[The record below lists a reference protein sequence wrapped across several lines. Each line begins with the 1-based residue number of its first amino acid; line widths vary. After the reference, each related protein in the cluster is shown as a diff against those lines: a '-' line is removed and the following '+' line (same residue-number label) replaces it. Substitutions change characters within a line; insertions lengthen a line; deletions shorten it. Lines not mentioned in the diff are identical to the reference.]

1 MLSCRHAIG
10 QLLLLGGQVRRH
22 ATSTTAR
29 LLDHRRYVELTQL
42 DGRQLKYPSVWLRD
56 NCQCSEC
63 FHGATRARKS
73 HWERGPLHAQAE
85 LVSYDEQRQQLLVT
99 WQDAHKSSYDLD
111 WLKQRDFGV
120 EARQRYLDEVYKPPA
135 QLWGKSQFGE
145 VTREFAYQDVIEQ
158 DAVLRAWLEALA
170 VQGFALLRG
179 APHDVNVARYL
190 ADRIGYIKR
199 TTYG

>member
-10 QLLLLGGQVRRH
+10 QLLRQVRHH
-22 ATSTTAR
+22 ATSASAQ
-29 LLDHRRYVELTQL
+29 LLDHRRYVELTQV
-42 DGRQLKYPSVWLRD
+42 DGRPLKYPSVWLRD

-73 HWERGPLHAQAE
+73 HWERGPLNAQAE
-85 LVSYDEQRQQLLVT
+85 RVSYDEQRQQLIVT

-111 WLKQRDFGV
+111 WLKQRDFSQ
-120 EARQRYLDEVYKPPA
+120 EARQRYLDLVYKPPV
-135 QLWGKSQFGE
+135 QLWGKSQFSE

-179 APHDVNVARYL
+179 APDDVNVARHL
-190 ADRIGYIKR
+190 AERIGYIKR